1 MTDISDDQVDELLR
15 KAEQRLKDGSASAIT
30 TTTTSTA
37 VVPAA
42 AGDAVT
48 DVKQQ
53 KSSDSSSKKDGL
65 TVRAPPQ
72 PQSGLKVKDKVRNIT
87 FCRFLFAHSMK
98 KIIPNFCDVGQYP
111 FWIKCPRQRDPSLS

>member
-15 KAEQRLKDGSASAIT
+15 KAEQRLKNGSASAIAT
-30 TTTTSTA
+30 TNSTA
-37 VVPAA
+37 IVPVA
-42 AGDAVT
+42 AGDAAT

-72 PQSGLKVKDKVRNIT
+72 PQLGLKVKEKVRQNIPWS
-87 FCRFLFAHSMK
+87 LSLAHFMK
-98 KIIPNFCDVGQYP
+98 KIYPN
-111 FWIKCPRQRDPSLS
+111 LL